1 MSFTNIRIYGKDTKT
16 GELKQITA
24 TDLENDKRALDVSI
38 LGRSFAASTTNDVIA
53 VDATTTEILAAN
65 AQRLY
70 ALVVNDSNETIY
82 LALGVEAE
90 LHKGIRLNANGG
102 SYEIDSN
109 NFFIGAINGISTSGS
124 KNVTIVEA

>member
-38 LGRSFAASTTNDVIA
+38 LGRSFATSTVSDAIAIGAAS
-53 VDATTTEILAAN
+53 TEILAAN
-65 AQRLY
+65 ANRVY

-82 LALGVEAE
+82 LALGVAAV
-90 LHKGIRLNANGG
+90 LHKGIRINANGG
-102 SYEIDSN
+102 SYEIDSA

-124 KNVTIVEA
+124 KNVTIAEA